1 MENKLTGA
9 EIKAYEKELQKQELA
24 SNTIKK
30 YLRELNNLIK
40 YLDANNLKLDKDSLI
55 DYKDKLEDEYK
66 PNTVNNKIIILNK
79 YLTYKGFDSL
89 KLKQVKQQVNHN
101 TDNVMTD
108 TDFNRILRQAEKK
121 GTSRDKVMLLS
132 LYYTGLRVSELE
144 FLTVESVKKGYIT
157 VKNKGKIRKVPIAK
171 KLDKELKAYVK
182 EQGIEKGAIILN
194 KNNEPLSRN
203 YIFKRL
209 KWLGGQARVKKS
221 KVYPH
226 SIRHLFA
233 KQWLKANGDNYLQLA
248 DILGHS
254 SLETTRIY
262 SRMNTD
268 EMRDT
273 INF

>member
-79 YLTYKGFDSL
+79 YLTYKGLDSL

-182 EQGIEKGAIILN
+182 EHGIEKGAIILN

-209 KWLGGQARVKKS
+209 KYLGGQARVKKS

>member
-79 YLTYKGFDSL
+79 YLAYQGLDSF

-108 TDFNRILRQAEKK
+108 TDFNRILRQAEQK

-221 KVYPH
+221 RVYPH

>member
-1 MENKLTGA
+1 MENKLTSA
-9 EIKAYEKELQKQELA
+9 EIKAYEKDLQKQELA
-24 SNTIKK
+24 PTTIKK

-79 YLTYKGFDSL
+79 YLTYKGLDSL

-108 TDFNRILRQAEKK
+108 TDFTRILRQAEQK
-121 GTSRDKVMLLS
+121 GTSRDTVMLLS

>member
-1 MENKLTGA
+1 MENKLTSA

-79 YLTYKGFDSL
+79 YLAYQGLDSF

-108 TDFNRILRQAEKK
+108 TDFNRILRQAEQK

-144 FLTVESVKKGYIT
+144 SLTVESVKKGYIT

-209 KWLGGQARVKKS
+209 KYLGGQARVKKS
-221 KVYPH
+221 RVYPH

>member
-1 MENKLTGA
+1 MENKLTSA
-9 EIKAYEKELQKQELA
+9 EIKAYEKDLQKQELA
-24 SNTIKK
+24 PTTIKK

-79 YLTYKGFDSL
+79 YLTYQGLDSL

-108 TDFNRILRQAEKK
+108 TDFNRILRQAEQK
-121 GTSRDKVMLLS
+121 GTSRDTVMLLS

>member
-1 MENKLTGA
+1 MENKLTSA
-9 EIKAYEKELQKQELA
+9 EIKAYEKDLQKQELA
-24 SNTIKK
+24 PTTIKK

-79 YLTYKGFDSL
+79 YLTYQGLDSL

-108 TDFNRILRQAEKK
+108 TDFNRILRQAEQK
-121 GTSRDKVMLLS
+121 GTSRDTVMLLS

-209 KWLGGQARVKKS
+209 KYLGGQARVKKS

-233 KQWLKANGDNYLQLA
+233 KQWLKTNGDNYLQLA

>member
-66 PNTVNNKIIILNK
+66 PNTLNNKIIILNK
-79 YLTYKGFDSL
+79 YLTYKGLDSL

-194 KNNEPLSRN
+194 RNNEPLSRN

>member
-79 YLTYKGFDSL
+79 YLAYQGLDSL

-108 TDFNRILRQAEKK
+108 TDFNRILRQAEQK
-121 GTSRDKVMLLS
+121 GTSRDEVMLLS

-171 KLDKELKAYVK
+171 KLDKELKAYIK

-209 KWLGGQARVKKS
+209 KYLGGQARVKKTR
-221 KVYPH
+221 VYPH

>member
-1 MENKLTGA
+1 
-9 EIKAYEKELQKQELA
+9 
-24 SNTIKK
+24 
-30 YLRELNNLIK
+30 
-40 YLDANNLKLDKDSLI
+40 
-55 DYKDKLEDEYK
+55 

-79 YLTYKGFDSL
+79 YLAYQGLDSF

-108 TDFNRILRQAEKK
+108 TDFNRILRQAEQK

-209 KWLGGQARVKKS
+209 K
-221 KVYPH
+221 
-226 SIRHLFA
+226 
-233 KQWLKANGDNYLQLA
+233 
-248 DILGHS
+248 
-254 SLETTRIY
+254 
-262 SRMNTD
+262 
-268 EMRDT
+268 
-273 INF
+273 